1 MIILRK
7 LFSTKDNSDK
17 RERVSNQTNS
27 KIKGAATIG
36 AGIGLNT
43 ALGLKLMDHWKKDST
58 PEEEA
63 QFEKLKKGVTKSG
76 IAKSVSDTAYMQGPA
91 YHPGLDD
98 IGMAG
103 IKDPGALGH
112 EAGHAYYEK
121 QMVGKIKGKG
131 AADKIG
137 KYSHKAYFK
146 MGGSAGTF
154 MGLSPLSGIASGT
167 ISGIRAAKK
176 EAKGEKESKL
186 NRHMAWALPVMVAA
200 PGLVAEGM
208 ASRKGIKMLK
218 ESGASKKIIN
228 KAKKSLAGAWGTYG
242 SLTAANAGVGE
253 LSRGMAY
260 KHTKK
265 RLERNKKKE
274 D

>member
-7 LFSTKDNSDK
+7 LFSKDKSD
-17 RERVSNQTNS
+17 RGERVSNQTNS
-27 KIKGAATIG
+27 MIKGAAAIG

-43 ALGLKLMDHWKKDST
+43 ALGLKLMNHLQKSST
-58 PEEEA
+58 PEEKA
-63 QFEKLKKGVTKSG
+63 QFEKLKNGVTKSG
-76 IAKSVSDTAYMQGPA
+76 IVKSVSNASYMQGPA
-91 YHPGLDD
+91 YHPGFDN

-103 IKDPGALGH
+103 IKDPGSLGH

-121 QMVGKIKGKG
+121 QIAGKIKGKG

-146 MGGSAGTF
+146 MGGTAGTF
-154 MGLSPLSGIASGT
+154 MGLSPLSGIASGA
-167 ISGIRAAKK
+167 ISGTRAAKK

-208 ASRKGIKMLK
+208 ASRKGIRMLK

-228 KAKKSLAGAWGTYG
+228 NAKKSLAGAWGTYG
-242 SLTAANAGVGE
+242 ALTAANAGVGE
-253 LSRGMAY
+253 LSRGIAY
-260 KHTKK
+260 KCTKK
-265 RLERNKKKE
+265 KLERNKKKE